1 MSLCELTEETWQQAV
16 LLSSVPVL
24 VDIWAPWC
32 VPCRKVTPMVEQLA
46 REFGGRLVVATLNG
60 DDAPRLMSRYEVLSL
75 PTLLLFSGGEPVE
88 RVAGVPKID
97 KLRAVIASHLE
108 H

>member
-1 MSLCELTEETWQQAV
+1 LSLIELTEGTWQHAV
-16 LLSSVPVL
+16 LSSSVPVL

-32 VPCRKVTPMVEQLA
+32 IPCRKVTPMVEQLA
-46 REFGGRLVVATLNG
+46 QVFGDRLEVARLNG

-88 RVAGVPKID
+88 RVIGVPKID
-97 KLRAVIASHLE
+97 RLRALIASHLE